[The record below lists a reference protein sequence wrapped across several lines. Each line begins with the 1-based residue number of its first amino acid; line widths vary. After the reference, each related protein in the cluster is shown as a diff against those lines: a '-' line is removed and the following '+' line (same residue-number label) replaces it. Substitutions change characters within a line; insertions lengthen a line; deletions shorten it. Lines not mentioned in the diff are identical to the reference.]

1 MKTPGIITL
10 LAITF
15 LTTTPKDGGSTDVAT
30 VGPWPVVQ
38 AA

>member
-1 MKTPGIITL
+1 MKTLGIITL

-15 LTTTPKDGGSTDVAT
+15 LATTPKDRDSIDVAK